1 MTKVFVKFDLND
13 ENDAYD
19 YEIHKLV
26 GRYREALNDIH
37 TQLRTKVKYTGE
49 RGSYSNAYDI
59 FWEIME
65 ENNLTIED
73 IL

>member
-13 ENDAYD
+13 EGDAYD
-19 YEIHKLV
+19 YEIHKLAS
-26 GRYREALNDIH
+26 RYREALNDIH
-37 TQLRTKVKYTGE
+37 TELRAKVKYSGK

-59 FWEIME
+59 FWEVLE
-65 ENNLTIED
+65 ENKLTIED

>member
-19 YEIHKLV
+19 YEIHKLASK
-26 GRYREALNDIH
+26 YREVLNDLY
-37 TQLRTKVKYTGE
+37 TELRAKVKYSGK
-49 RGSYSNAYDI
+49 RGSYANAYDI
-59 FWEIME
+59 FWEVLQ